1 MADFYQKKVLVVDDD
16 KDIRELMHLILEMEG
31 YAVTELDN
39 GHDVFDAIQVLRPD
53 VVLLDVMLGDTD
65 GRDICKLLKSDPG
78 MKDIPIIIVS
88 ASHGQHTMHEKQCG
102 ANDYLAKPFDMN
114 DLIDHVRHFAA

>member
-1 MADFYQKKVLVVDDD
+1 MVDFYQKKVLVVDDD

-39 GHDVFDAIQVLRPD
+39 GHDVLDAIQVSRPD

-65 GRDICKLLKSDPG
+65 GRDICKLLKNDPE

-88 ASHGQHTMHEKQCG
+88 ASHGLHTMHEKQCG

-114 DLIDHVRHFAA
+114 DLISHVRYFAA

>member
-39 GHDVFDAIQVLRPD
+39 GHDVLDAIQVWRPD

>member
-39 GHDVFDAIQVLRPD
+39 GHDLLDAIRISHPD
-53 VVLLDVMLGDTD
+53 VVLLDVMLGDMD
-65 GRDICKLLKSDPG
+65 GRDICKLLKNDPG
-78 MKDIPIIIVS
+78 MQDIPIIIVS

-102 ANDYLAKPFDMN
+102 ADDYLAKPFDMN
-114 DLIDHVRHFAA
+114 DLISHVRHFAV

>member
-1 MADFYQKKVLVVDDD
+1 MIDAYPKKVLVVDDD
-16 KDIRELMHLILEMEG
+16 KDIRELIHLILEMEG

-39 GHDVFDAIQVLRPD
+39 GHGVLEVIQALRPD
-53 VVLLDVMLGDTD
+53 VVLLDVMLGDMD
-65 GRDICKLLKSDPG
+65 GRDICKYLKNDPEVR
-78 MKDIPIIIVS
+78 DIPIIIVS

>member
-16 KDIRELMHLILEMEG
+16 RDIRELMHLILEMEG

-39 GHDVFDAIQVLRPD
+39 GHDVLDAIQILRPD
-53 VVLLDVMLGDTD
+53 VVLLDVMLGDVD
-65 GRDICKLLKSDPG
+65 GRDICKLLKNDPG
-78 MKDIPIIIVS
+78 MQDIPIIIVS

-114 DLIDHVRHFAA
+114 DLISHVRHFAA

>member
-1 MADFYQKKVLVVDDD
+1 MIDAYPKKVLVVDDD
-16 KDIRELMHLILEMEG
+16 KDIRELIHLILEMEG

-39 GHDVFDAIQVLRPD
+39 GHGVLEVIQALRPD
-53 VVLLDVMLGDTD
+53 VVLLDVMLGDID
-65 GRDICKLLKSDPG
+65 GRDICKYLKNDPEVR
-78 MKDIPIIIVS
+78 DIPIIIVS